1 MGENTDIL
9 RQMNKNFKRFRLFRP
24 CKLIGKRLSK
34 NVSLTIAIIIL
45 AFIILPILFAP
56 LLGVQDP
63 TIHNLDKI
71 NKPPSWMEGGSRD
84 NLLGTDFLGRDLLS
98 RILYGGRNSLII
110 AGGALLLSLSF
121 GTLLGTFA
129 GYFGGKVDTAIQRLI
144 ELQIAFPFIILALA
158 ILTVFPIRIQTLIF
172 VLFLSTWA
180 AYARTFRGIVLV
192 ESKKLYIVGA
202 KAIGEHEIVIIFKY
216 LLRNIMPTIL
226 VLATVDL
233 AFLITMEAAI
243 SFVGLGVQPPKPSWG
258 NIIGEGKKYID
269 IAWWIATMPGVFL
282 ILLTFGLNLLSD
294 SLEK

>member
-1 MGENTDIL
+1 MVESTDISKH
-9 RQMNKNFKRFRLFRP
+9 MNMNFKRFRLFRP
-24 CKLIGKRLSK
+24 YRSIGRRLSK
-34 NVSLTIAIIIL
+34 KISIVIAIVIV

-56 LLGVQDP
+56 FLGVQDP
-63 TIHNLDKI
+63 TIQNLDKI
-71 NKPPSWMEGGSRD
+71 NKPPTWMEGGSRD
-84 NLLGTDFLGRDLLS
+84 NILGTDFLGRDLLS

-121 GTLLGTFA
+121 GTLLGTLA

-158 ILTVFPIRIQTLIF
+158 ILTVFPITILTLIF

-192 ESKKLYIVGA
+192 ETKKLYIVGA
-202 KAIGEHEIVIIFKY
+202 KAIGEPEIVIIFKY

-243 SFVGLGVQPPKPSWG
+243 SFVGLGVQPPAPSWG
-258 NIIGEGKKYID
+258 NLIGEGKKYID
-269 IAWWIATMPGVFL
+269 IAWWIATMPGIFL
-282 ILLTFGLNLLSD
+282 ILLTFGLNLISD
-294 SLEK
+294 SLEE